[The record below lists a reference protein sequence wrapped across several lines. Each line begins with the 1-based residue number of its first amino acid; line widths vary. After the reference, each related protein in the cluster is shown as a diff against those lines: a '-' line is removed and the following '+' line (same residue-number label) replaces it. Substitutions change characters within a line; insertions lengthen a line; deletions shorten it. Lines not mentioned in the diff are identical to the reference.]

1 MTHPTL
7 ANGHE
12 VWTDDEPEPECLTW
26 DDFVCDVD
34 RATQRVI
41 EQRDAVEAEARA
53 CQRTQSWSP
62 RSTRSGW
69 ASELFDVVRA
79 IDALRE
85 AHDAIADAED
95 EDEHEVLVEARADAF
110 EALCDAI
117 EAAEHEAYCLAARVA
132 EDEAEEGLE
141 ALLREAT
148 DATDDADWQ
157 EALAEHLDRH
167 GDGDRGW
174 TVTRAEDGTLTVT
187 GWAMRRVVVGDDLG
201 GAVLGLGDVEE
212 HEVKGRVAF
221 QIVRDEDGSDEP
233 NGLCATVAGAVEA
246 AESLAAVHGVADWSE
261 AWDVKPR
268 WIPA

>member
-1 MTHPTL
+1 MSKP
-7 ANGHE
+7 AAAAAA
-12 VWTDDEPEPECLTW
+12 VPAFVADDLSW
-26 DDFVCDVD
+26 DAFVRDIPD
-34 RATQRVI
+34 RGIRRVV
-41 EQRDAVEAEARA
+41 EQRDAIEDEARA

-62 RSTRSGW
+62 RSIRSGW
-69 ASELFDVVRA
+69 APELFDVVRA
-79 IDALRE
+79 VDALRE

-95 EDEHEVLVEARADAF
+95 EDEHEALVLARCEAFDAL
-110 EALCDAI
+110 EDAI
-117 EAAEHEAYCLAARVA
+117 EEAEHAARRLAGLVA
-132 EDEAEEGLE
+132 EAEAEEGLE

-157 EALAEHLDRH
+157 SSLAEYLDRYS
-167 GDGDRGW
+167 DGDRGW

-212 HEVKGRVAF
+212 HEVRGRVAF
-221 QIVRDEDGSDEP
+221 QITRDEDGSDEP
-233 NGLCATVAGAVEA
+233 NGLFATVAGAVEA